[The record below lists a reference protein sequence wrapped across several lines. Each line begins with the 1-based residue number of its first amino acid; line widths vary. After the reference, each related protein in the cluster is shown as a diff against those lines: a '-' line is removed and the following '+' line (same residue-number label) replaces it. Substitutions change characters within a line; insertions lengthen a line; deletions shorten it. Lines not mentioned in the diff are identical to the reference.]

1 MAVRIQFRRGTA
13 AEWTAAAPV
22 ILAEGELGYESDT
35 KIIKFGDGTTTW
47 ASLPIAA
54 AGDITA
60 VVAGSG
66 LTGGATS
73 GVATLALDTSVV
85 LTALSIDA
93 KGDLLVGTGDNTY
106 AKRSVGAN
114 GTSLVADSAQSTG
127 VSWLQVVP
135 AGAIIPYAGTAAPS
149 GWLLCYGQTIDVA
162 TYPNLVSVLGST
174 YGGDGVS
181 TSVVPDLRGRVPAGK
196 DDMGGTSA
204 ARLNN
209 YASTTLGTATGS
221 QQHKLSTAE
230 MPAHQHG
237 LSSHTHGL
245 NSHRHGIAHGHGDN
259 ISFSDSGHSHPEQGR
274 TTGQVLANRYLQR
287 QGGSGANWDFYS
299 GALVQID
306 SIQYPATAT
315 GYASIGKSGGVT
327 SINDT
332 QRSGTPVDASGASI
346 TATEGPSTANTTI
359 IGGNGVSDNSFHN
372 NVQPTIILN
381 YIIKT

>member
-13 AEWTAAAPV
+13 TEWSTANP
-22 ILAEGELGYESDT
+22 ILAEGELGYEST
-35 KIIKFGDGTTTW
+35 SKAIKFGDGVTAW
-47 ASLPIAA
+47 NSLGVAA
-54 AGDITA
+54 AGDITE
-60 VVAGSG
+60 VNAGTG
-66 LTGGATS
+66 LTGGGTTGA
-73 GVATLALDTSVV
+73 VTLGLDTSVV
-85 LTALSIDA
+85 LTAASIDA
-93 KGDLLVGTGDNTY
+93 KGDLLVGTADNAY

-114 GTSLVADSAQSTG
+114 GTSLTADSTQSTG
-127 VSWLQVVP
+127 VSWVQVIP
-135 AGAIIPYAGTAAPS
+135 AGAIMPYAGTTAPS
-149 GWLLCYGQTIDVA
+149 GWLLCYGQSIDVA
-162 TYPNLVSVLGST
+162 TYPNLVSALGST
-174 YGGDGVS
+174 YGGDGIN
-181 TSVVPDLRGRVPAGK
+181 TAVVPDLRGRVVAGK

-209 YASTTLGTATGS
+209 VASTTLGTATGAQS
-221 QQHKLSTAE
+221 HKLSTAE

-245 NSHRHGIAHGHGDN
+245 SSHRHGIAHGHGDN

-287 QGGSGANWDFYS
+287 QGGSTPNWDFYS
-299 GALVQID
+299 GSLVQID

-315 GYASIGKSGGVT
+315 GYAVIGKSGGVT
-327 SINDT
+327 SITDQ
-332 QRSGTPVDASGASI
+332 QRSGTPVDASGTAI

-359 IGGNGVSDNSFHN
+359 IGGNGVNDNSFHN

>member
-13 AEWTAAAPV
+13 TEWSTANPV
-22 ILAEGELGYESDT
+22 LAEGELGYESTT
-35 KIIKFGDGTTTW
+35 KAIKFGDGATAW
-47 ASLPIAA
+47 NSLPVAA
-54 AGDITA
+54 AGDITQ
-60 VVAGSG
+60 VTAGTG
-66 LTGGATS
+66 LTGGGTS
-73 GVATLALDTSVV
+73 GAVTLNLDTSVV
-85 LTALSIDA
+85 LTASSIDA
-93 KGDLLVGTGDNTY
+93 KGDLLVGTADNAY

-114 GTSLVADSAQSTG
+114 GTSLTADSTQSTG
-127 VSWLQVVP
+127 VSWVQIVP
-135 AGAIIPYAGTAAPS
+135 AGAIMPYAGTTAPS

-162 TYPNLVSVLGST
+162 TYPALVSALGNT

-181 TSVVPDLRGRVPAGK
+181 TAVVPDLRGRVVAGK

-209 YASTTLGTATGS
+209 VASTTLGTATGTQS
-221 QQHKLSTAE
+221 HKLLTAE

-245 NSHRHGIAHGHGDN
+245 NSHRHGIAHGHGDT

-287 QGGSGANWDFYS
+287 QGGTGANWDFYS
-299 GALVQID
+299 GATVQID

-315 GYASIGKSGGVT
+315 SYASLAKSGGVS
-327 SINDT
+327 SIDSNT
-332 QRSGTPVDASGASI
+332 RSGTPVDNSGSAIS
-346 TATEGPSTANTTI
+346 ATEGPSTANTTI
-359 IGGNGVSDNSFHN
+359 IGGNGVNDNNFHN

>member
-13 AEWTAAAPV
+13 TEWSTANP
-22 ILAEGELGYESDT
+22 ILAEGELGYEST
-35 KIIKFGDGTTTW
+35 SKAIKFGDGVTAW
-47 ASLPIAA
+47 NSLGVAA
-54 AGDITA
+54 AGDITE
-60 VVAGSG
+60 VNAGTG
-66 LTGGATS
+66 LTGGGTS
-73 GVATLALDTSVV
+73 GAVTLTLDTSVV
-85 LTALSIDA
+85 LTAASIDA
-93 KGDLLVGTGDNTY
+93 KGDLLVGTADNAY

-114 GTSLVADSAQSTG
+114 GTSLTADSTQSTG
-127 VSWLQVVP
+127 VSWVQVIP
-135 AGAIIPYAGTAAPS
+135 AGAIMPYAGTTAPS
-149 GWLLCYGQTIDVA
+149 GWLLCYGQSIDVA
-162 TYPNLVSVLGST
+162 TYPNLVSALGST
-174 YGGDGVS
+174 YGGDGIN
-181 TSVVPDLRGRVPAGK
+181 TAVVPDLRGRVVAGK

-209 YASTTLGTATGS
+209 VASTTLGTATGAQS
-221 QQHKLSTAE
+221 HKLSTAE

-245 NSHRHGIAHGHGDN
+245 SSHRHGIAHGHGDN

-287 QGGSGANWDFYS
+287 QGGSTPNWDFYS
-299 GALVQID
+299 GSLVQID

-315 GYASIGKSGGVT
+315 GYAVIGKSGGVT
-327 SINDT
+327 SITDT
-332 QRSGTPVDASGASI
+332 TRSGTPVDASGTAI